1 MTAPTITTGS
11 RVPNRFDI
19 ASEVRVIPAWA
30 YILAAVIF
38 VGVQAIFHTIA
49 WPSESNPPPLAI
61 QILFPIFIGII
72 PAFFMLLIGY
82 VNRDAGRR
90 GMRRALWTAIVIFFP
105 YAIGFIL
112 YFFMRKP
119 LEVACGRC
127 GAVVSSKVNYCP
139 RCANAI
145 NPTCPHCHAVIGPGD
160 AFCANCGRDPR
171 TAEARQQEQPAR
183 SE

>member
-1 MTAPTITTGS
+1 MTAPTIATEK
-11 RVPNRFDI
+11 RVPSRFDI
-19 ASEVRVIPAWA
+19 ASEARVIPAWA

-38 VGVQAIFHTIA
+38 VGVQVIFHTLA
-49 WPSESNPPPLAI
+49 WPSETNPPPLAI
-61 QILFPIFIGII
+61 QILFPVFIGLI

-139 RCANAI
+139 RCANPI
-145 NPTCPHCHAVIGPGD
+145 NPACPHCHAIIGPAD
-160 AFCANCGRDPR
+160 TFCANCGGDLR
-171 TAEARQQEQPAR
+171 TAQPGRQEQPGR